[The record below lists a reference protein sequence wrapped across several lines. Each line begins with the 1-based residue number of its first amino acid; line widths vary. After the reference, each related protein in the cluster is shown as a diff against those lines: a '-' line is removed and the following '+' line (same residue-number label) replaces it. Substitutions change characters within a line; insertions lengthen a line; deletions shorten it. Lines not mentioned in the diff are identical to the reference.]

1 MRRRALVVE
10 DDATTRHALIDL
22 ISGNG
27 IEVDWAAD
35 GATAVGYLSRE
46 SYDVVV
52 LDLVLPKISGTEIME
67 HLACTQP
74 QTLANTIV
82 VTGVD
87 LTEIRRLFPD
97 VRDALAKP
105 VIPSR
110 LMRAVR
116 MCLSTP
122 LEGGGIARGCA

>member
-1 MRRRALVVE
+1 MRRNALVDE
-10 DDATTRHALIDL
+10 DDAATLHALVDL
-22 ISGNG
+22 IATSG
-27 IEVDWAAD
+27 IDVDWAAD
-35 GATAVGYLSRE
+35 GETAVGYLSRQ
-46 SYDVVV
+46 SYDVVI
-52 LDLVLPKISGTEIME
+52 LDLVLPKISGMDIME

-87 LTEIRRLFPD
+87 VSEIRRLFPD

-110 LMRAVR
+110 LLRAVR
-116 MCLSTP
+116 MCI
-122 LEGGGIARGCA
+122 GAADDRDQARGCA

>member
-10 DDATTRHALIDL
+10 DDAATRHALIDL
-22 ISGNG
+22 IAGNG

-46 SYDVVV
+46 SYDVVI
-52 LDLVLPKISGTEIME
+52 LDLVLPKISGTDIME

-87 LTEIRRLFPD
+87 VTEIRRLFPD
-97 VRDALAKP
+97 VRDALSKP
-105 VIPSR
+105 VLPSR
-110 LMRAVR
+110 LLRAVR
-116 MCLSTP
+116 MCFSSAKEET
-122 LEGGGIARGCA
+122 GTARGCA

>member
-1 MRRRALVVE
+1 MRRKALVVE
-10 DDATTRHALIDL
+10 DDAATRHALVDL
-22 ISGNG
+22 IASSG
-27 IEVDWAAD
+27 IDVDWSAD
-35 GATAVGYLSRE
+35 GETAVGYLSRQ
-46 SYDVVV
+46 SYDVVI
-52 LDLVLPKISGTEIME
+52 LDLVLPKISGMDIME

-87 LTEIRRLFPD
+87 VSEIRRLFPD

-110 LMRAVR
+110 LLRAVR
-116 MCLSTP
+116 MCI
-122 LEGGGIARGCA
+122 GAADDRDQARGCA